1 MAKGD
6 IRKFLAVAAVVGLVV
21 VGCSESDAD
30 KQKKAEKEAAVLQAK
45 ADAEQARL
53 NAMSPAER
61 DAEVKQKT
69 FLAMRTL
76 YGSILTTEI
85 KKSAFDPGALQM
97 KSPEY
102 YKNGVCVQ
110 ANGKNRFGAYVG
122 FQEHCYLY
130 ENDKWTYS
138 GPN

>member
-6 IRKFLAVAAVVGLVV
+6 IRKFLAVVAVVGLVV
-21 VGCSESDAD
+21 AGCSESESD
-30 KQKKAEKEAAVLQAK
+30 KQKKAQAAEKAVAAEKARLDAMTPAEKEAEL
-45 ADAEQARL
+45 
-53 NAMSPAER
+53 
-61 DAEVKQKT
+61 KQKA
-69 FLAMRTL
+69 FVAMRTL
-76 YGSILTTEI
+76 YGNMLTNQI
-85 KKSAFDPGALQM
+85 KASAFDPDALKI

-122 FQEHCYLY
+122 FQEYCYLY